1 MTVPDRSP
9 DRAGPARAIV
19 GRTVLREQVKDVLLE
34 RILAHEYA
42 PGDRLVETRIAQELG
57 VSQAPVREALRE
69 LETLRFVESAPFKGA
84 WVREVRDRELAE
96 IYPIRAALEDVAAR
110 VAAERLAGN
119 VAPLEREI
127 RAMAKAKGL
136 GEQVEHDVRFHKLI
150 VEASGNARL
159 IELWSSLQVEA
170 RTMITAL
177 RTRLDAVEVAKR
189 HEPIADALRRQDA
202 DAAGQEIRRH
212 VEDFGRMFIEGRATA
227 AEAAAQPGQSTATSP
242 SRSRRARR

>member
-1 MTVPDRSP
+1 MAVPDRSP
-9 DRAGPARAIV
+9 DRPARAIL
-19 GRTVLREQVKDVLLE
+19 GRTVLREQVKEVLLE

-84 WVREVRDRELAE
+84 WVREVRDPELAE

-110 VAAERLAGN
+110 AAAERLAGN

-136 GEQVEHDVRFHKLI
+136 GAQVEHDVRFHKLI

-212 VEDFGRMFIEGRATA
+212 VEDFGRMFIEGRATPEGA
-227 AEAAAQPGQSTATSP
+227 GPQPGQTATTP
-242 SRSRRARR
+242 SRSRRTRR

>member
-1 MTVPDRSP
+1 
-9 DRAGPARAIV
+9 V
-19 GRTVLREQVKDVLLE
+19 GRTVLREQVKEVLLE

-69 LETLRFVESAPFKGA
+69 LETLRFVESAPFKGT
-84 WVREVRDRELAE
+84 WVRELHDRELAE

-136 GEQVEHDVRFHKLI
+136 GDQVEHDVRFHKLI

-212 VEDFGRMFIEGRATA
+212 VEDFGRMFIEGRAA
-227 AEAAAQPGQSTATSP
+227 PEGASAQPGQTTE
-242 SRSRRARR
+242 